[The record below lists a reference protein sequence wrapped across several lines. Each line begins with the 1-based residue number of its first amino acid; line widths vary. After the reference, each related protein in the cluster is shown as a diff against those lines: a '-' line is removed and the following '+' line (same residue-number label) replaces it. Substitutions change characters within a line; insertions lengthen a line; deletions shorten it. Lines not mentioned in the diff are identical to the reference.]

1 MTKSKRQPTLK
12 GDRIVLE
19 IPLTI
24 NDRYEIENVS
34 LHTIKATHGLISAEY
49 EKGVVILT
57 GHYFRAERASAEILS
72 NLDDLHR
79 QHWNRVR
86 HN

>member
-12 GDRIVLE
+12 GIELF
-19 IPLTI
+19 LKSSTI
-24 NDRYEIENVS
+24 NDRYEIDNVS
-34 LHTIKATHGLISAEY
+34 LNSIKATHGLLSAEY

-86 HN
+86 QN